1 MTTYALRDSR
11 TMLRRNLTHALRYP
25 GLSLPTIMMPV
36 IMLLI
41 FAGLFGG
48 TLGAGL
54 GGGDYIDY
62 LAPGILMMAATSG
75 SVTTAV
81 SVAIDMKEGIINRFR
96 TMAISRS
103 SVLIGHVVGS
113 MIQTVISIAVVA
125 GVAVAMGWRP
135 SGGLVEWVGAAG
147 VLAAAVFALTWL
159 AAAMGVVAKSVE
171 SASNLPMPVMFLPM
185 LGSGFLPTDSLPSV
199 VRWFAE
205 YQPFTPIIE
214 TVRGLLMNEPVGN
227 TGLLAIGW
235 CAVLSALGYWWAV
248 STFRKN

>member
-1 MTTYALRDSR
+1 MTSYALRDSR
-11 TMLRRNLTHALRYP
+11 TMLRRNLVHALRYP
-25 GLSLPTIMMPV
+25 GLSLSTIMMPV

-62 LAPGILMMAATSG
+62 LAPGILVMAATSG
-75 SVTTAV
+75 SISTAV

-113 MIQTVISIAVVA
+113 MIQTMISIVVVA
-125 GVAVAMGWRP
+125 GVAMLMGWRP
-135 SGGLVEWVGAAG
+135 SGGLVEWVAAAG
-147 VLAAAVFALTWL
+147 MLVAVVFALTWM
-159 AAAMGVVAKSVE
+159 AAAMGIVAKSVE
-171 SASNLPMPVMFLPM
+171 SASTLPLPVQFLPM
-185 LGSGFLPTDSLPSV
+185 LGSGFVPTDSLPTV

-214 TVRGLLMNEPVGN
+214 TVRGLLMDEPIGDN
-227 TGLLAIGW
+227 GLLAIGW
-235 CAVLSALGYWWAV
+235 CVVLSALGFLWAR
-248 STFRKN
+248 SAFRKN